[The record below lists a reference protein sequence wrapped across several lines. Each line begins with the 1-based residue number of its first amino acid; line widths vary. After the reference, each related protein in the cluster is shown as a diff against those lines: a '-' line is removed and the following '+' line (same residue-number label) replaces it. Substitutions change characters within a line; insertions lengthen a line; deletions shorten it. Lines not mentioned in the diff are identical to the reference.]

1 MVLFFLLTLIYML
14 VPGFV
19 ETQIGGGA
27 VESQGGRS
35 TGGRTLRGDTAEQS
49 AWNFCLLCLRI
60 RLDRR

>member
-27 VESQGGRS
+27 AESQGGRHAVNKQ
-35 TGGRTLRGDTAEQS
+35 TAKAITHPDE
-49 AWNFCLLCLRI
+49 ARI
-60 RLDRR
+60 DHE